1 MFSNFLLTNRDD
13 KDSRKELQ
21 RNQQK
26 IVDELRRQ
34 CKSFNKERIISQLN
48 NGYQIDRVFH
58 LHVPNEIKH
67 IARKHGIPEVE
78 WGEIYQ
84 NLIAENI
91 DDHTK
96 LLLAQTIKY
105 SIKNN
110 TASVKPKELLEVL
123 RKNND
128 AQVKSEFVWALSYQL
143 SNSFAKDSKEIINE
157 NFIDEINS
165 IIEGSEN
172 KLNQSSVIFLNDQL
186 QRYFYGNHLDYR
198 QSSHIGIKTS
208 VNYSKK
214 LPQKIVTKNQQT
226 AKIKYKNTQSEES
239 TDKLNSINVF
249 KNLNKKITI
258 NSNIES
264 LPTIPDN
271 DGSDT
276 SIFRDTY
283 DEIVHL
289 YNTIKRGNT
298 LKKKDK
304 DEYLPS
310 KFIGPEKKWQL
321 GVGCVGKACAIYAIK
336 SLVDSIDTVIKPLF
350 MDRLIAAIF
359 LEISKKQILHENAIA
374 VLTDC
379 IDTLEQVEKKI
390 LGSTTYKA
398 EAAKKIASYNQ
409 SRKDSNIIDTLMPSP
424 LVLYKSAP
432 DILAN
437 VVHEINE
444 KETTDPTKIIEIFSS
459 QIIQIR
465 LAATS
470 AIYNCA
476 RRNSAILNEER
487 LKKIEKCLVDEDI
500 EFCEFVIK
508 ILQLSN
514 DTNYK
519 SLFDKCLGNLAQNIN
534 IDVSLDYLYQQSE
547 TEPRCQE
554 LFNQDFITSIS
565 DLFRDFQLNAEMK
578 TRCCLIINNYLE
590 HSYTKGLNDVQL
602 ENYVYFINDPQVS
615 SDSKVKAL
623 ISIVLTAG
631 KNHLLPEFVIRTLV
645 ENINDSDDKFGNFII
660 VTLGIVSEKQIIT
673 KIDKLSIKLLDDWV
687 IVGEGTDITFE
698 KSSKATSDCQ
708 SISSIVAQIFVKSLQ
723 NNVKITE
730 ESLEYLAKALNSND
744 KQTRILSAKSLYLT
758 L

>member
-48 NGYQIDRVFH
+48 NGYQIDRAFH

-67 IARKHGIPEVE
+67 IARKHGLPEVK

-123 RKNND
+123 RKNSD
-128 AQVKSEFVWALSYQL
+128 AQVKSEFVWTLSYQL
-143 SNSFAKDSKEIINE
+143 SNSFTKDSKEIINE

-165 IIEGSEN
+165 IIEESEN

-214 LPQKIVTKNQQT
+214 IPQNIVTKNQQT
-226 AKIKYKNTQSEES
+226 TKIKYKNTQSEES
-239 TDKLNSINVF
+239 TDKLSSINVF
-249 KNLNKKITI
+249 KNLNKKIKM

-264 LPTIPDN
+264 LPTIPDKV
-271 DGSDT
+271 GSDT

-283 DEIVHL
+283 KEVVHL
-289 YNTIKRGNT
+289 YNTIKSGKS
-298 LKKKDK
+298 LKKTDK

-310 KFIGPEKKWQL
+310 KFIGSEKKWVPANAYSAKFCIVPTQRML
-321 GVGCVGKACAIYAIK
+321 FPYVY
-336 SLVDSIDTVIKPLF
+336 SILLPLF
-350 MDRLIAAIF
+350 IDRMIAAIF
-359 LEISKKQILHENAIA
+359 LEISKKHMLHENAIV
-374 VLTDC
+374 VLMEC
-379 IDTLEQVEKKI
+379 IDSLDHVEIKI
-390 LGSTTYKA
+390 FGNA
-398 EAAKKIASYNQ
+398 NKIAKAANDIALYNHT
-409 SRKDSNIIDTLMPSP
+409 RTNWKIINTLMIPVIIP
-424 LVLYKSAP
+424 FKSAP
-432 DILAN
+432 DVVAN
-437 VVHEINE
+437 VIHEINE

-465 LAATS
+465 LAAIS

-476 RRNSAILNEER
+476 RRTRAILSEER
-487 LKKIEKCLVDEDI
+487 LRKIEKCLVHEDI
-500 EFCEFVIK
+500 EFRDFVIK
-508 ILQLSN
+508 ILQISN

-519 SLFDKCLGNLAQNIN
+519 TLFDKCLENLAQNIN
-534 IDVSLDYLYQQSE
+534 IDVSLDYLYQQCE
-547 TEPRCQE
+547 TEHRCQE
-554 LFNQDFITSIS
+554 LFNEDIITRVSY
-565 DLFRDFQLNAEMK
+565 LFRDSRLNAEMK
-578 TRCCLIINNYLE
+578 TRCCMIINNYLE
-590 HSYTKGLNDVQL
+590 HRYTKGLNDVQL
-602 ENYVYFINDPQVS
+602 ENYVYFINDPHVS
-615 SDSKVKAL
+615 SDSKVNAL
-623 ISIVLTAG
+623 ISIVLTAE

-660 VTLGIVSEKQIIT
+660 VTLGIVS
-673 KIDKLSIKLLDDWV
+673 
-687 IVGEGTDITFE
+687 
-698 KSSKATSDCQ
+698 
-708 SISSIVAQIFVKSLQ
+708 
-723 NNVKITE
+723 
-730 ESLEYLAKALNSND
+730 
-744 KQTRILSAKSLYLT
+744 
-758 L
+758 

>member
-1 MFSNFLLTNRDD
+1 MFSNFLLTNSDD
-13 KDSRKELQ
+13 KDSSKKLQ
-21 RNQQK
+21 RNQQE
-26 IVDELRRQ
+26 IVDELRIQ
-34 CKSFNKERIISQLN
+34 CKSFNKERIMSQLN
-48 NGYQIDRVFH
+48 NGYQIDKAFH

-67 IARKHGIPEVE
+67 IARKHGLPEVK
-78 WGEIYQ
+78 WDQIYQ
-84 NLIAENI
+84 NLIAKNI

-105 SIKNN
+105 SIKNS
-110 TASVKPKELLEVL
+110 TASVKPEELLEVL
-123 RKNND
+123 RENNE
-128 AQVKSEFVWALSYQL
+128 AGVNSEIVWALSYQL
-143 SNSFAKDSKEIINE
+143 SNSFAKDSKEVINE
-157 NFIDEINS
+157 NFIHEINS
-165 IIEGSEN
+165 IVEGSEN

-198 QSSHIGIKTS
+198 QSSHVRIKTS

-214 LPQKIVTKNQQT
+214 MPQKIVTKNQQAT
-226 AKIKYKNTQSEES
+226 KIKYKNTQSEES

-249 KNLNKKITI
+249 KNLNKKIKI

-264 LPTIPDN
+264 LPTIPEK

-283 DEIVHL
+283 DEVVHL
-289 YNTIKRGNT
+289 YKRIESGKT
-298 LKKKDK
+298 LKKTDK

-310 KFIGPEKKWQL
+310 KFIGPQKKWQF
-321 GVGCVGKACAIYAIK
+321 GFGCVAKASVVPIIK
-336 SLVDSIDTVIKPLF
+336 NLVHSIDTVIKPLF

-359 LEISKKQILHENAIA
+359 LEISKKQILQENAIA

-379 IDTLEQVEKKI
+379 IDTLDQVEIKI
-390 LGSTTYKA
+390 LGNSTDKA
-398 EAAKKIASYNQ
+398 EAAKYIALYNQ
-409 SRKDSNIIDTLMPSP
+409 SRNDLITLGSVMPSP
-424 LVLYKSAP
+424 LSVYTLVP

-437 VVHEINE
+437 VVNEINK
-444 KETTDPTKIIEIFSS
+444 KETTDPTKIIEIFSY

-465 LAATS
+465 LAAIS

-487 LKKIEKCLVDEDI
+487 LKKIEKCLVDEDN
-500 EFCEFVIK
+500 EFREFVIK

-519 SLFDKCLGNLAQNIN
+519 SLFDRCLESLEQNAN

-547 TEPRCQE
+547 TEHRCQE
-554 LFNQDFITSIS
+554 LFNEDIITRVSY
-565 DLFRDFQLNAEMK
+565 LFRKTKLNAETK
-578 TRCCLIINNYLE
+578 TRCCMIINNYLE

-602 ENYVYFINDPQVS
+602 ENYVYFINDPHVS
-615 SDSKVKAL
+615 SDSKVNAL
-623 ISIVLTAG
+623 ISIVLTAE

-723 NNVKITE
+723 SNVKITE
-730 ESLEYLAKALNSND
+730 ESLEYLAKA
-744 KQTRILSAKSLYLT
+744 
-758 L
+758 